1 MYPGAQAK
9 IRPFI
14 HTYPRTSGKAD
25 RHTSRT
31 RVAAAFG
38 PGGRIGSQQTHRW
51 RGESGANQSLKW
63 DFFGGN
69 YASIPIR
76 DLAPTVPGLSPHKI
90 KGLGI
95 FAP

>member
-31 RVAAAFG
+31 RVVAAFG

-51 RGESGANQSLKW
+51 RKADSNHQSLFIK
-63 DFFGGN
+63 
-69 YASIPIR
+69 
-76 DLAPTVPGLSPHKI
+76 LAAKAGDRRFRGKQMSK
-90 KGLGI
+90 
-95 FAP
+95 A